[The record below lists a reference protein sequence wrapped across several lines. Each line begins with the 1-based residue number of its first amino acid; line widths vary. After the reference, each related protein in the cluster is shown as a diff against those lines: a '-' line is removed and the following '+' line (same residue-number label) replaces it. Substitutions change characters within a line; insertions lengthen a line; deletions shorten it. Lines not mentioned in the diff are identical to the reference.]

1 MFNINYLKL
10 FDLKVFHYLYYKFYF
25 LFYLKINRIIKN
37 FRKTYVK
44 LGHNSQLIPIP
55 KKFFNQSDLE
65 PVFIGISQHNLH
77 KIFLTVIN
85 WDWYFDT
92 SKYIK

>member
-1 MFNINYLKL
+1 MFDILNYLKL
-10 FDLKVFHYLYYKFYF
+10 FDLKVFHYLYYKFDF

-55 KKFFNQSDLE
+55 KKFLIKAIWKQFLSAYPNIIFTKYFLLLL
-65 PVFIGISQHNLH
+65 IGTGILIYQ
-77 KIFLTVIN
+77 
-85 WDWYFDT
+85 
-92 SKYIK
+92 